1 MKTLYLAL
9 LIIAAGVI
17 AYLLLTRKGPQYVV
31 GPTQEQIDRFKSDSK
46 RKTDSLTR
54 STQVLKAELK
64 HDSTLR
70 AQENRRT
77 SKVIRSLKDRA
88 DSLLAQLNDST
99 PCCTASEIKSS
110 IIALKS
116 LTIEKL
122 EGRIKNDSIFVAH
135 LKGNFE
141 YQIKNELAEK
151 QLLKDEIALTDDKLK
166 AKDSEIKRRKKASWI
181 KNGII
186 LGLVYLIVQTVD

>member
-1 MKTLYLAL
+1 MKTILTAL
-9 LIIAAGVI
+9 LILAAGVI
-17 AYLLLTRKGPQYVV
+17 IYLLFTREGPKYVV
-31 GPTQEQIDRFKSDSK
+31 GPSQEQLDKFKADSK

-70 AQENRRT
+70 AQENRQT
-77 SKVIRSLKDRA
+77 TNVIRSLKDRA
-88 DSLLAQLNDST
+88 DSLLAQLNDSV
-99 PCCTASEIKSS
+99 PCSVASEIKSRV
-110 IIALKS
+110 IGLKS

-151 QLLKDEIALTDDKLK
+151 QLLKDELALSDDKLK
-166 AKDSEIKRRKKASWI
+166 AKDSEIKRRKKGSLI
-181 KNGII
+181 KSGII
-186 LGLVYLIVQTVD
+186 VGLIILLTQTVD